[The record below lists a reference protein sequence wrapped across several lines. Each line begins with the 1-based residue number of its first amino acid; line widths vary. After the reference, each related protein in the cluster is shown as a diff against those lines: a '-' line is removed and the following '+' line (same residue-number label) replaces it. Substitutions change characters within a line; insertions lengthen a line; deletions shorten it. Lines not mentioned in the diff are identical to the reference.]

1 MTVDLWSGWG
11 KITDTQLNLYLP
23 ITINTSKR
31 HMVNPSENLSVLY
44 RVSEIV
50 ANSSDIEEAIA
61 RVMEEMADKIGILQ
75 AFLTVLN
82 RNSSK
87 IYIEVAHGLTR
98 EQQERGEYR
107 IGEGIIGEVV
117 KNGKPVVIPHISDE
131 PRYLNKTKSTS
142 KSDDDDSFVCVP
154 IKAKSQVIGTLSVK
168 LRYDA
173 GRSLKNEL
181 ELFTVTASMFAR
193 LVRSRQDKIEE
204 LDKLHYRKLRE
215 QGLYSFND
223 RITSLVGESGK
234 MQEVYDLI
242 SRVAS
247 TNATIL
253 IRGESGVGKELVAK
267 AIHEQSPRNK
277 LQMISINCS
286 AIPEMLIESEL
297 FGYEKG
303 AFTGA
308 EKLHKG
314 RFELAEKSTIF
325 LDEIGDLPPNLQ
337 VKLLRILQEKEYQR
351 LGGTETLQADVRI
364 ITATNRDLEDLML
377 KNQFREDLYYRLNV
391 FPLFI
396 PPLRERRADIPLLVN
411 HFIEK
416 YNRIHGLLIKRISS
430 TAIDLLMTYHW
441 PGNIRELENCIERAA
456 ILSTDKVIRSH
467 NLPPTLQSAAST
479 HSRVDGSL
487 EAILEN
493 VEKQML
499 IDALNMSKGN
509 ISKAAEQLKLTER
522 MMGLRIKKYQ
532 IDPVIFKKQNRK
544 ARV

>member
-1 MTVDLWSGWG
+1 MAAHSDNISL
-11 KITDTQLNLYLP
+11 
-23 ITINTSKR
+23 
-31 HMVNPSENLSVLY
+31 LY
-44 RVSEIV
+44 RISEVV
-50 ANSSDIEEAIA
+50 AKCKDLEEAIPQ
-61 RVMEEMADKIGILQ
+61 VMEEMAGRLGILQ
-75 AFLTVLN
+75 VFLTVLN

-98 EQQERGEYR
+98 EQKERGEYR

-117 KNGKPVVIPHISDE
+117 KTGEPVIIPHISDE
-131 PRYLNKTKSTS
+131 PRYLNKTKSTI
-142 KSDDDDSFVCVP
+142 KFDDEDSFICVP
-154 IKAKSQVIGTLSVK
+154 IVAKNQVIGTLSVK
-168 LRYDA
+168 LKFNA
-173 GRSLKNEL
+173 TRSFDVEL
-181 ELFTVTASMFAR
+181 QFFTIMASIFAR

-215 QGLYSFND
+215 QGLYSYND

-242 SRVAS
+242 AKVAI

-267 AIHEQSPRNK
+267 AIHDQSSRRKMP
-277 LQMISINCS
+277 MISINCA

-308 EKLHKG
+308 DKLHKG
-314 RFELAEKSTIF
+314 RFEVAEKSTIF
-325 LDEIGDLPPNLQ
+325 LDEIGDLSPSLQ
-337 VKLLRILQEKEYQR
+337 VKLLRVLQEKEFQR
-351 LGGTETLQADVRI
+351 LGGNGTIKSDVRV
-364 ITATNRDLEDLML
+364 ITATNRDLEELML
-377 KNQFREDLYYRLNV
+377 KNEFREDLYYRLNV

-416 YNRIHGLLIKRISS
+416 YNKIHGLEIKRISS

-441 PGNIRELENCIERAA
+441 PGNIRELENCIERAS
-456 ILSTDKVIRSH
+456 ILSTDRVIRSH

-479 HSRVDGSL
+479 HSRVDGGL

-509 ISKAAEQLKLTER
+509 ISKAAEQLKMTER

-532 IDPVIFKKQNRK
+532 IDPAIFKKIRRK
-544 ARV
+544 HS

>member
-1 MTVDLWSGWG
+1 M
-11 KITDTQLNLYLP
+11 KNITEYETLIQDWELRL
-23 ITINTSKR
+23 INNFGYRKYTNMSD
-31 HMVNPSENLSVLY
+31 PTDNLSLLFQ
-44 RVSEIV
+44 VSEVV
-50 ANSSDIEEAIA
+50 AKSSDLEDAIMH
-61 RVMEEMADKIGILQ
+61 VMEEMAPKLGILQ

-87 IYIEVAHGLTR
+87 IIIEVAYGLTK
-98 EQQERGEYR
+98 EQKERGEYK
-107 IGEGIIGEVV
+107 IGEGVIGDVV
-117 KNGKPVVIPHISDE
+117 KTGKPVIIPHISDE
-131 PRYLNKTKSTS
+131 PRYLNKTRSTS
-142 KSDDDDSFVCVP
+142 KTDDENSFICVP
-154 IKAKSQVIGTLSVK
+154 IRAKNEIIGTLSVK
-168 LRYDA
+168 LKYSTNLSFQA
-173 GRSLKNEL
+173 EMKLL
-181 ELFTVTASMFAR
+181 TIMAAMFAR

-204 LDKLHYRKLRE
+204 LEKLHYQRLRE

-234 MQEVYDLI
+234 MQEVYNLI
-242 SRVAS
+242 SKVAM

-267 AIHEQSPRNK
+267 AIHDQSPRSK
-277 LQMISINCS
+277 MQMISINCS

-297 FGYEKG
+297 FGYERG

-308 EKLHKG
+308 DKLHKG

-325 LDEIGDLPPNLQ
+325 LDEIGDLSPNLQ
-337 VKLLRILQEKEYQR
+337 VKLLRVLQEKEFQR

-364 ITATNRDLEDLML
+364 ITATNRDLEELML
-377 KNQFREDLYYRLNV
+377 KNEFREDLYYRLNV

-416 YNRIHGLLIKRISS
+416 YNKIHGLDIKRISS

-441 PGNIRELENCIERAA
+441 PGNIRELENCIERAG
-456 ILSTDKVIRSH
+456 ILSTDRVIRSH

-479 HSRVDGSL
+479 HSRVDGGL

-499 IDALNMSKGN
+499 IDALNLSKGN
-509 ISKAAEQLKLTER
+509 ITKAAEQLKLTER

-532 IDPVIFKKQNRK
+532 IDPVVFKKYKRK
-544 ARV
+544 SV

>member
-1 MTVDLWSGWG
+1 MTDHQ
-11 KITDTQLNLYLP
+11 D
-23 ITINTSKR
+23 
-31 HMVNPSENLSVLY
+31 NLSLLHH
-44 RVSEIV
+44 VSNVV
-50 ANSSDIEEAIA
+50 ARSSDLEEALIQ
-61 RVMEEMADKIGILQ
+61 VMEKMADKIGIVQ

-87 IYIEVAHGLTR
+87 IYIEVAYGLTQ
-98 EQQERGEYR
+98 EQKDRGEYK

-117 KNGKPVVIPHISDE
+117 KTGEAVIIPHISDE
-131 PRYLNKTKSTS
+131 PRYLNKTQSTT
-142 KSDDDDSFVCVP
+142 KYRDEDSFICVP
-154 IKAKSQVIGTLSVK
+154 IKAKNEIIGTLSVK
-168 LRYDA
+168 FKYQSA
-173 GRSLKNEL
+173 RSLQNEL
-181 ELFTVTASMFAR
+181 QFMNIMATMFAR

-204 LDKLHYRKLRE
+204 LEKLHHRKLRE
-215 QGLYSFND
+215 QGLYSYND
-223 RITSLVGESGK
+223 RIPSLVGESGK

-242 SRVAS
+242 SKVAM

-267 AIHEQSPRNK
+267 AIHDQSPRCK
-277 LQMISINCS
+277 MQMISINCS

-297 FGYEKG
+297 FGYERG

-308 EKLHKG
+308 DKLHKG

-325 LDEIGDLPPNLQ
+325 LDEIGDLSANMQ
-337 VKLLRILQEKEYQR
+337 VKLLRVLQEKEFQR
-351 LGGTETLQADVRI
+351 LGGTETIQADVRI

-377 KNQFREDLYYRLNV
+377 KNEFREDLYYRLNV

-416 YNRIHGLLIKRISS
+416 YNNIHGLEIKRISS

-441 PGNIRELENCIERAA
+441 PGNIRELENCIERAS

-479 HSRVDGSL
+479 HSRVDGGL

-493 VEKQML
+493 VEKQIL

-532 IDPVIFKKQNRK
+532 IDPVIFKKANR
-544 ARV
+544 RVVSKQ

>member
-1 MTVDLWSGWG
+1 MTDHS
-11 KITDTQLNLYLP
+11 D
-23 ITINTSKR
+23 
-31 HMVNPSENLSVLY
+31 NLSLLFQ
-44 RVSEIV
+44 VSEVV
-50 ANSSDIEEAIA
+50 AKSSDLEDAILQ
-61 RVMEEMADKIGILQ
+61 VMDEMAKRFGILQ

-82 RNSSK
+82 RHSSK
-87 IYIEVAHGLTR
+87 ICIEVAYGLTQ
-98 EQQERGEYR
+98 EQKERGEYK

-117 KNGKPVVIPHISDE
+117 RTGEPVIIPHISDE

-142 KSDDDDSFVCVP
+142 KSDDDDSFICVP
-154 IKAKSQVIGTLSVK
+154 IKAKNEIIGTLSVK
-168 LRYDA
+168 LKFYSN
-173 GRSLKNEL
+173 RSFQNEL
-181 ELFTVTASMFAR
+181 QFLTIMASMFAR

-204 LDKLHYRKLRE
+204 LEKLHYHKLRE
-215 QGLYSFND
+215 QGLYSYND

-234 MQEVYDLI
+234 MQEVYDMI
-242 SRVAS
+242 SRVAN

-267 AIHEQSPRNK
+267 AIHEQSSRNK
-277 LQMISINCS
+277 LEMVKINCA

-308 EKLHKG
+308 ERLHKG

-325 LDEIGDLPPNLQ
+325 LDEIGDLSPNLQ
-337 VKLLRILQEKEYQR
+337 VKLLRVLQEKEFQR
-351 LGGTETLQADVRI
+351 LGGSETIKADVRI
-364 ITATNRDLEDLML
+364 ITATNRDLEELML
-377 KNQFREDLYYRLNV
+377 KNEFREDLYYRLNV

-416 YNRIHGLLIKRISS
+416 YNKIHGLQIKRISS

-441 PGNIRELENCIERAA
+441 PGNIRELENCIERAS
-456 ILSTDKVIRSH
+456 ILSTDKVIRSS

-479 HSRVDGSL
+479 HSRVDGGL

-509 ISKAAEQLKLTER
+509 ITKAAEQLKLTER
-522 MMGLRIKKYQ
+522 MMGLRIKKYE
-532 IDPVIFKKQNRK
+532 IEPSVFKKFK
-544 ARV
+544 LVAEH

>member
-1 MTVDLWSGWG
+1 MK
-11 KITDTQLNLYLP
+11 KIRDCQTSTQDWELRLINNFGDWKYINMSDHTD
-23 ITINTSKR
+23 
-31 HMVNPSENLSVLY
+31 NLSLLFQ
-44 RVSEIV
+44 VSEVV
-50 ANSSDIEEAIA
+50 AKSSDLEQAIMH
-61 RVMEEMADKIGILQ
+61 VMEELAPKLGILQ

-87 IYIEVAHGLTR
+87 IIIEVAYGLTA
-98 EQQERGEYR
+98 EQKERGEYK
-107 IGEGIIGEVV
+107 IGEGLIGDVV
-117 KNGKPVVIPHISDE
+117 KTGKPVIIPHISDE
-131 PRYLNKTKSTS
+131 PRYLNKTRSTS
-142 KSDDDDSFVCVP
+142 KTDDDDSFICVP
-154 IKAKSQVIGTLSVK
+154 IRAKNEIIGTLSVK
-168 LRYDA
+168 LKYSVSSSFQSEMKLLTIMA
-173 GRSLKNEL
+173 
-181 ELFTVTASMFAR
+181 AMFAR

-204 LDKLHYRKLRE
+204 LEKLHYQRLRE

-223 RITSLVGESGK
+223 RVTALVGDSGK

-242 SRVAS
+242 SKVAM

-253 IRGESGVGKELVAK
+253 IRGESGVGKELVAR
-267 AIHEQSPRNK
+267 AIHDQSPRSK
-277 LQMISINCS
+277 MQMISINCS

-308 EKLHKG
+308 DKLHKG

-325 LDEIGDLPPNLQ
+325 LDEIGDLSPNLQ
-337 VKLLRILQEKEYQR
+337 VKLLRVLQEKEFQR

-364 ITATNRDLEDLML
+364 ITATNRDLEELML
-377 KNQFREDLYYRLNV
+377 KNEFREDLYYRLNV

-416 YNRIHGLLIKRISS
+416 YNKIHGLEIKRISS

-441 PGNIRELENCIERAA
+441 PGNIRELENCIERAG
-456 ILSTDKVIRSH
+456 ILSTDRVIRSH

-479 HSRVDGSL
+479 HSRVDGGL

-499 IDALNMSKGN
+499 IDALNLSKGN

-532 IDPVIFKKQNRK
+532 IDPVVFKKYKRK
-544 ARV
+544 TV

>member
-1 MTVDLWSGWG
+1 MVDHKDDLS
-11 KITDTQLNLYLP
+11 LLYQ
-23 ITINTSKR
+23 I
-31 HMVNPSENLSVLY
+31 SEV
-44 RVSEIV
+44 V
-50 ANSSDIEEAIA
+50 AKCSDLEEAATHVIE
-61 RVMEEMADKIGILQ
+61 VMAMRFGIRQ

-87 IYIEVAHGLTR
+87 IGIEVAYGLTK
-98 EQQERGEYR
+98 EQQERGEYK

-117 KNGKPVVIPHISDE
+117 RTGNAVIIPHISDE
-131 PRYLNKTKSTS
+131 PRYLNKTRSTS
-142 KSDDDDSFVCVP
+142 KSDDDDSFICVP
-154 IKAKSQVIGTLSVK
+154 VKAKNEIIGTLSVK
-168 LRYDA
+168 LRYYSN
-173 GRSLKNEL
+173 RSFQYEMQML
-181 ELFTVTASMFAR
+181 TIMASMFAR
-193 LVRSRQDKIEE
+193 LVRSRQDKVEE
-204 LDKLHYRKLRE
+204 LERLHFQKLRE
-215 QGLYSFND
+215 QGFYSFND
-223 RITSLVGESGK
+223 RISSLVGESGK
-234 MQEVYDLI
+234 MQEVYDMI
-242 SRVAS
+242 SRVAQ

-253 IRGESGVGKELVAK
+253 IRGESGVGKELVAQ
-267 AIHEQSPRNK
+267 AIHNQSERK
-277 LQMISINCS
+277 KMEIVKINCS

-308 EKLHKG
+308 DKLHKG

-325 LDEIGDLPPNLQ
+325 LDEIGDLSPNLQ
-337 VKLLRILQEKEYQR
+337 VKLLRVLQEKEFQR
-351 LGGTETLQADVRI
+351 LGGSETIKADVRI
-364 ITATNRDLEDLML
+364 IAATNRNLEELMQ
-377 KNQFREDLYYRLNV
+377 KNEFREDLYYRLNV

-416 YNRIHGLLIKRISS
+416 YNRIHALNIKRISS

-441 PGNIRELENCIERAA
+441 PGNIRELENCIERAG
-456 ILSTDKVIRSH
+456 ILSNDRVIRSS

-522 MMGLRIKKYQ
+522 IMGLRIRKYNL
-532 IDPVIFKKQNRK
+532 DPAIFKKQNRK
-544 ARV
+544 PS